1 MADAPNQRLC
11 KNCKEWYDARAPA
24 CYLCGEEASKPN
36 EALVVAQMNGALA
49 RQVGY
54 AQADQRAQQQFDTAR
69 RTNNADLANRPLRG
83 YPGYGELVGSIKR
96 KLQESGF
103 GE

>member
-11 KNCKEWYDARAPA
+11 KNCKEWYDSRAAA

-36 EALVVAQMNGALA
+36 EALVVAQLNGALA
-49 RQVGY
+49 RQSAY
-54 AQADQRAQQQFDTAR
+54 ARADAAAEAQFRQARN
-69 RTNNADLANRPLRG
+69 TNNADIANRPLHN
-83 YPGYGELVGSIKR
+83 YPGYGQLVGSIKR
-96 KLQESGF
+96 QLRESGF